1 MANTFKVK
9 VERTSAEIE
18 ASPILI
24 DQLETIEGQLCRQAS
39 ALVKK
44 ANDMIIA
51 QDSPNDR
58 FPPLLLQ
65 FRVGSRPFDN
75 RLVWARYTP
84 KKYNLR
90 GTAKRFSKE
99 VPGRRN
105 GKYRSYIFNVFDE
118 PLRSELIAIEKEATV
133 LRRRMSFWG
142 SVRREAKGIL
152 QGER

>member
-65 FRVGSRPFDN
+65 FRVGSRPFEN
-75 RLVWARYTP
+75 RLV
-84 KKYNLR
+84 
-90 GTAKRFSKE
+90 
-99 VPGRRN
+99 
-105 GKYRSYIFNVFDE
+105 
-118 PLRSELIAIEKEATV
+118 
-133 LRRRMSFWG
+133 
-142 SVRREAKGIL
+142 
-152 QGER
+152 

>member
-1 MANTFKVK
+1 
-9 VERTSAEIE
+9 
-18 ASPILI
+18 
-24 DQLETIEGQLCRQAS
+24 
-39 ALVKK
+39 
-44 ANDMIIA
+44 MIIEE
-51 QDSPNDR
+51 DSRNDR

-65 FRVGSRPFDN
+65 YKLGPRPFTN

-142 SVRREAKGIL
+142 SVWRESKEIL
-152 QGER
+152 QGES